1 MKQYKIGDTVRIRH
15 LRKDVIYC
23 GVRAVPDMI
32 KMSSLPYQIMNISK
46 EGLYLINGLWFS
58 AEMIEGV

>member
-1 MKQYKIGDTVRIRH
+1 MKQYKIGDTVKIRH
-15 LRKDVIYC
+15 LRKDVSYC

-32 KMSSLPYQIMNISK
+32 KMSSLPYKIMNINN

-58 AEMIEGV
+58 AEMIEEV